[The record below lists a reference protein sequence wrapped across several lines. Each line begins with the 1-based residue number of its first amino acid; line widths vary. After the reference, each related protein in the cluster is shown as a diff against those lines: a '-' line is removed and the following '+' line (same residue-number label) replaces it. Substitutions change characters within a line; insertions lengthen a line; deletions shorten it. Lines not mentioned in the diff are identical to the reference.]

1 MVCRGRR
8 PSQETCEDCKIET
21 MEAELAEILDGIGPR
36 LRSLRR
42 DRGLTLEAVAADTG
56 ITVSTLSRLESGK
69 RRPTLDLLIPLA
81 RAHRVALDQ
90 LVAAPATGDPRVH
103 LRPYRRDRGNVLV
116 PLTQYP
122 GRVQVFKHVLAPRK
136 QKLVTHDGYEWLYVL
151 AGKLR
156 LILGEREFT
165 LRPGEVAEF
174 DTSEPHWFGPADANA
189 VEILHLFGPRGDRAV
204 IRTGPSLVSVQT
216 LLADYDSLNDRRAG
230 GPGFNGQDMDETS
243 GQELVRPV
251 EPPARR

>member
-1 MVCRGRR
+1 
-8 PSQETCEDCKIET
+8 
-21 MEAELAEILDGIGPR
+21 
-36 LRSLRR
+36 LRR

-103 LRPYRRDRGNVLV
+103 LRPYRRDRGNVVV

-136 QKLVTHDGYEWLYVL
+136 QKLVTHKGYEWLYVL
-151 AGKLR
+151 AGELR

-165 LRPGEVAEF
+165 LRPGEAAEF
-174 DTSEPHWFGPADANA
+174 DTSEPHWFGPAAASA
-189 VEILHLFGPRGDRAV
+189 VEILHLFGPQGDRAV
-204 IRTGPSLVSVQT
+204 TRTRSSS
-216 LLADYDSLNDRRAG
+216 AS
-230 GPGFNGQDMDETS
+230 
-243 GQELVRPV
+243 
-251 EPPARR
+251 